1 MLPPNRFPQ
10 LKKQLPEY
18 QGFDGTNFE
27 EDNAA
32 RKLAGGG
39 VFGFDAEENAPANP
53 ETIAKNDIVRGQIR
67 NVGSVFEKQP
77 DKLSRLDQIRNNIM
91 KLQQEQDLV
100 DDEAQRDPRF
110 AEDWA
115 NGTTKYEKEYFE
127 KYPDAASRLSELD
140 QLQQEYQQ
148 DADSKKHLKF
158 RALSEKLN
166 R

>member
-1 MLPPNRFPQ
+1 MLPPNKFPQ

-39 VFGFDAEENAPANP
+39 VFGFDSEENAPANP
-53 ETIAKNDIVRGQIR
+53 ETIAKNDIVRSQIQNIG
-67 NVGSVFEKQP
+67 NVFQKQP
-77 DKLSRLDQIRNNIM
+77 EKLSKLDQIRNNIM
-91 KLQQEQDLV
+91 RLQQEQDLV

-110 AEDWA
+110 AEDFA
-115 NGTTKYEKEYFE
+115 NGTTNYEKEYFE
-127 KYPDAASRLSELD
+127 KYPDAASRLEQLR
-140 QLQQEYQQ
+140 QLQKEYQR
-148 DADSKKHLKF
+148 DANSKQHLKF
-158 RALSEKLN
+158 RSLAEKLN